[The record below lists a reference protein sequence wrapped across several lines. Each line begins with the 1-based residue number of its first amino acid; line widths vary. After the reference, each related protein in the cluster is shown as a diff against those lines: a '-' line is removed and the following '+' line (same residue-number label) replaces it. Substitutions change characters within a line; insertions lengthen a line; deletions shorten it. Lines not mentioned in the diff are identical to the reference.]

1 MIAPAPEPAPRLM
14 RWDRL
19 FRTALLILPVIAL
32 ACLPWGWEAAAS
44 ALIGG
49 GVLLLAASATQSA
62 VSGALIGEERRLKRR
77 LWLRLGW
84 RLPLLALGLYAMVQ
98 ATWVRLPPL
107 IAGLSLLFP
116 ALVVEFAMVHCAPR
130 GPAERREATT
140 DHPERN

>member
-1 MIAPAPEPAPRLM
+1 MQTGSETAHREVS
-14 RWDRL
+14 WERL
-19 FRTALLILPVIAL
+19 FRTALWLLPLVSL

-49 GVLLLAASATQSA
+49 AVLLLAASLTQSA
-62 VSGALIGEERRLKRR
+62 VAGALAGDDRRLKRR

-107 IAGLSLLFP
+107 IAGLSLFFP
-116 ALVVEFAMVHCAPR
+116 ALVVEFILVHCAPR
-130 GPAERREATT
+130 GPAEKREATT
-140 DHPERN
+140 RHPERN